1 MSLRRKI
8 LLIFL
13 PLNILLIAAALIYGA
28 YVGYYMDMGEL
39 AFDCFFYENTRLYCP
54 GCGGSRSLVYLLRLD
69 LLNSLKFY
77 PPLIPTL
84 LIIIYLDFSALLS
97 FIKNS
102 EGPLKKFNPNLLII
116 IPVLIL
122 LNFFVRNVLLFSGID
137 ILSL

>member
-13 PLNILLIAAALIYGA
+13 PLNILLLAAALIYGA
-28 YVGYYMDMGEL
+28 YVEYYMDMGEL
-39 AFDCFFYENTRLYCP
+39 AFDCFFYENTRIYCP

-122 LNFFVRNVLLFSGID
+122 LNFFVRNVLLFLGID